1 MILQDLQENKFSKLR
16 RALTDVFDH
25 DFNFELP
32 RTKLEKIQEATK
44 GRIQSL
50 REKGADASHKDFQ
63 KLLLI
68 SEGLKHVIAEAPVE
82 EAKVGTPGSLDKV
95 EAQIKK
101 LEDMAKKAKDD
112 GDPQKANQIQSSDE
126 MTELLRKKNKL
137 KKNESVEEEIIEEAS
152 DLDQAEVLLAAK
164 QMADDLQKMAEDL
177 ASMQVEDLMSITN
190 AMKEE
195 VGMAEADAFEAA
207 AEAAIGSALEAVK
220 SANEQVNNAVLT
232 AQGQAPAPTDMDM
245 GPDPEA
251 PSDMDVDL
259 DQAMGDEFQ
268 GADAE
273 DEMNADDGE
282 REMKE
287 EAEDP
292 YLAAIKKVK
301 EAKEAGNINKDVV
314 KKAYEASCGMSKPK
328 MKKKK

>member
-1 MILQDLQENKFSKLR
+1 MILQDLQENKFGKLR
-16 RALTDVFDH
+16 RALSDVFDT

-32 RTKLEKIQEATK
+32 RTKLEKIHEVTID
-44 GRIQSL
+44 RIGTL
-50 REKGADASHKDFQ
+50 RANGVDASHKDYQ

-68 SEGLKHVIAEAPVE
+68 SEGLKHVIAETPVE
-82 EAKVGTPGSLDKV
+82 EEV
-95 EAQIKK
+95 
-101 LEDMAKKAKDD
+101 
-112 GDPQKANQIQSSDE
+112 
-126 MTELLRKKNKL
+126 
-137 KKNESVEEEIIEEAS
+137 IEEAA

-220 SANEQVNNAVLT
+220 AANEQVNNAVLT

-259 DQAMGDEFQ
+259 DQAMGDDFG

-273 DEMNADDGE
+273 DEMNDDSGE

-301 EAKEAGNINKDVV
+301 EAKEAGNINADVL
-314 KKAYEASCGMSKPK
+314 KKAYAT
-328 MKKKK
+328 KK